1 MKYNYCIWD
10 FNGTILDDVELG
22 IYAINELFKAHKMDR
37 CLEREEY
44 CLKFDFPIKDYYQR
58 VGFDFEKTP
67 YEVLAPEWVDI
78 YFSNFDKARLF
89 PDVISTLS
97 FLRQMGMRQCVLSA
111 SEQNSLKKQI
121 DDFGIKHYFEEIMG
135 IGNIYAA
142 SKLELAKKWRERHPD
157 DRVMF
162 IGDTTHDIETA
173 KALSAD
179 CYIICAGHQ
188 SSERFKD
195 CNDVTVLSSLTELC
209 ELLKAF

>member
-1 MKYNYCIWD
+1 
-10 FNGTILDDVELG
+10 
-22 IYAINELFKAHKMDR
+22 
-37 CLEREEY
+37 
-44 CLKFDFPIKDYYQR
+44 
-58 VGFDFEKTP
+58 
-67 YEVLAPEWVDI
+67 
-78 YFSNFDKARLF
+78 
-89 PDVISTLS
+89 
-97 FLRQMGMRQCVLSA
+97 
-111 SEQNSLKKQI
+111 
-121 DDFGIKHYFEEIMG
+121 MG

-188 SSERFKD
+188 GRERFKD

-209 ELLKAF
+209 ELLKAL